1 MTGQAA
7 KYVGR
12 LKDKVVLIVGGTSG
26 IGYAVAEAALEH
38 NAIVIVAGSNSVKL
52 EDAVTRL
59 KSSYPSQSS
68 GSRLSGITID
78 LADIENLETN
88 VQSVLQFA
96 ANGAKINH
104 LVVTAADMMP
114 PPPSLAE
121 ITVHSL
127 ERTSCIR
134 YMAPLI
140 FAKHL
145 PKSMDQ
151 SSENSITLTS
161 GAHGHKPDPGWS
173 AITGYLG
180 AVETMMKGLAVDLK
194 PLRVN
199 VVSPGAVITE
209 VVREMLDE
217 HYDMAI
223 QMAKEKSLVGSAGM
237 PESVAQAYLYLMKD
251 PFVTGTVLETNGGL
265 LLA

>member
-52 EDAVTRL
+52 ENAVTRL

-104 LVVTAADMMP
+104 VVITAADMMP

-127 ERTSCIR
+127 ERTSRIR
-134 YMAPLI
+134 YTAPLI

-145 PKSMDQ
+145 PKFMDQ
-151 SSENSITLTS
+151 VSENSVTLTS

-173 AITGYLG
+173 AMIGYLG

-223 QMAKEKSLVGSAGM
+223 EMAKEKSLVGSAGT

-251 PFVTGTVLETNGGL
+251 QFVTGTVLETNGGL
-265 LLA
+265 LLV